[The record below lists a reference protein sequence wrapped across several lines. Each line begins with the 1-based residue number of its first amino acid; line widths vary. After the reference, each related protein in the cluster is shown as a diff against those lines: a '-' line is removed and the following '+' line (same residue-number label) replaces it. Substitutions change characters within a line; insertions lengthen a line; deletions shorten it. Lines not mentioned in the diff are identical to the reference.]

1 VSEASQPY
9 DRRRVARVSMRV
21 PVELRWT
28 ANNGVVTEENTYTG
42 SIGVLGAMVRIS
54 YPLKMG
60 TEVTIT
66 NRFSQQTAKFQ
77 VVWLE
82 EKPGDS
88 LWEIGFE
95 STVPLNNFWGVRFP
109 SSCKPVTS

>member
-1 VSEASQPY
+1 MSEASQPY

-66 NRFSQQTAKFQ
+66 HERFLTTASMSGHEQGWVASLNKLAGF
-77 VVWLE
+77 LE
-82 EKPGDS
+82 K
-88 LWEIGFE
+88 
-95 STVPLNNFWGVRFP
+95 
-109 SSCKPVTS
+109 